1 MEQVNI
7 LVTLDKNYIPPL
19 RVLIHSMVRADP
31 QTHYTLYVAH
41 SSLTADDIAQIRKG
55 VPEVRCTVCPVLVQA
70 DVLGDAPVLR
80 RLSKETYYRL
90 LAASYLPQTVQRV
103 LYLDP
108 DICVIRPLTSFYN
121 MDLQGKLMAGAGH
134 LSGLL
139 RWANFK
145 RLHIRKN
152 EDYINAGV
160 LLMDLAKLRAL
171 DNTQDILDYVAKH
184 SRKLLLGDQDV
195 INAYYDGRILAVDA
209 RVYNLDEKY
218 FAIQQKQGKIDLNW
232 VKQNTVLIHYN
243 GSEKPWRPNYKGRLG
258 EFFYTFRAELEAL
271 SGALYEKN

>member
-1 MEQVNI
+1 MEQMNI

-19 RVLIHSMVRADP
+19 RVLIYSMVRSDP

-41 SSLTADDIAQIRKG
+41 SSLTDEDFAEIRRGVSEAQ
-55 VPEVRCTVCPVLVQA
+55 CTVCPVPVEA

-90 LAASYLPQTVQRV
+90 LAASYLPKEVDRV
-103 LYLDP
+103 LYIDP
-108 DICVIRPLTSFYN
+108 DVCVIRPLTSFYN

-134 LSGLL
+134 LNGFL
-139 RWANFK
+139 RWVNCK

-152 EDYINAGV
+152 EDYINAGI

-171 DNTQDILDYVAKH
+171 DNTQEILGFVAKH
-184 SRKLLLGDQDV
+184 SRKLILGDQDV
-195 INAYYDGRILAVDA
+195 INAYYDGRILAIDA
-209 RVYNLDEKY
+209 RIYNLDERY
-218 FAIQQKQGKIDLNW
+218 FASQQKQGKMDLDW
-232 VKQNTVLIHYN
+232 VRQNTVLIHYN
-243 GSEKPWRPNYKGRLG
+243 GSEKPWRPDYSGQLG
-258 EFFYTFRAELEAL
+258 EFFYTFRDELEAL